1 MKYVKQFLIIIGIS
15 LAGEILKYI
24 LPLPIPASIYGMA
37 ILFIALLIISRIPY
51 RYYDSGVHY
60 NSRIS
65 YLLPQYEYTVSAY
78 NCFGET
84 IYKLK
89 SGAYDESNATL
100 GEMKDASEM
109 LSTHIY
115 GFELLYNNDITI
127 AIICVLILSVVW
139 NVGLFVVLNKIKH
152 NKLFSKEEEIYCRFG
167 TFSKKDCFLSFDKIQ
182 SLSVHSNLKDGLIGG
197 KTVVVYGT
205 SISIKVPCVQNADEF
220 VNATLAEIKKWKD
233 AKEVTLDE
241 TKNSDTFDDI
251 QKLKNLLEQ
260 GLISQEEYDAK
271 RQELIHRI

>member
-1 MKYVKQFLIIIGIS
+1 MSEELSRDATNHMDVICEAKIKPKARVFQIVSAIIT
-15 LAGEILKYI
+15 
-24 LPLPIPASIYGMA
+24 

-152 NKLFSKEEEIYCRFG
+152 NKLFSKEEEIY
-167 TFSKKDCFLSFDKIQ
+167 
-182 SLSVHSNLKDGLIGG
+182 
-197 KTVVVYGT
+197 YGT

>member
-1 MKYVKQFLIIIGIS
+1 MSEELSRDATNHMDVICEAKIKPKARVFQIVSAIIT
-15 LAGEILKYI
+15 
-24 LPLPIPASIYGMA
+24 

-139 NVGLFVVLNKIKH
+139 NCL
-152 NKLFSKEEEIYCRFG
+152 C
-167 TFSKKDCFLSFDKIQ
+167 Q
-182 SLSVHSNLKDGLIGG
+182 
-197 KTVVVYGT
+197 
-205 SISIKVPCVQNADEF
+205 
-220 VNATLAEIKKWKD
+220 
-233 AKEVTLDE
+233 
-241 TKNSDTFDDI
+241 
-251 QKLKNLLEQ
+251 
-260 GLISQEEYDAK
+260 
-271 RQELIHRI
+271 